1 MGVSNVWLSI
11 LLPGYNVEAYL
22 AECIHSIV
30 QQTGCDSGVEIV
42 IVDDC
47 STDGSRSLVERLC
60 AQFPQHLRL
69 VRHDQNAGVSATRN
83 RLIDEAS
90 GEFIWFIDPDDYV
103 LAGAISELRA
113 IVMRCDPDLILCD
126 YRKNRFWKRRTFYGP
141 KKRLS
146 SDLGKLVRGVFK
158 SRKMYCWVK
167 ISRRALWLNG
177 LRFPEGRVFE
187 DVATTP
193 WLLLHSSTYYY
204 NPKAWVHYRKRAGSI
219 MDSIRR
225 RPDVFDVAKH
235 DDLARALRGYQ
246 GDLRKCF
253 GVPPHSV
260 DYYVAD
266 FCAKEFTKTAFRMK
280 QAQQVSGTATPMPAI
295 MTELYSLWEACSPIS
310 FKQLMVHYLKR
321 GRLIRYFILRYCLL
335 NILHPAPWSLAK
347 TPSPRL
353 RDTRGESLNQLLA
366 VRRDGA

>member
-1 MGVSNVWLSI
+1 MGPRNVWLSI
-11 LLPGYNVEAYL
+11 LLPVYNVDAYL

-30 QQTGCDSGVEIV
+30 HQSGCDTGVEVI

-47 STDGSRSLVERLC
+47 STDGSRSLAERLC

-90 GEFIWFIDPDDYV
+90 GEFIWFIDPDDYL

-113 IVMRCDPDLILCD
+113 IITRDGPDLILCD
-126 YRKNRFWKRRTFYGP
+126 YRKNRLWTRRTFYGP

-146 SDLGKLVRGVFK
+146 GDVAKLVRGVFK

-167 ISRRALWLNG
+167 ISRRALWLKG

-193 WLLLHSSTYYY
+193 WLLLHSSTYFYI
-204 NPKAWVHYRKRAGSI
+204 PKAWVHYRKRAGSI
-219 MDSIRR
+219 MDSVRR

-246 GDLRKCF
+246 SDLRKCL
-253 GVPPHSV
+253 GVPACSI
-260 DYYVAD
+260 DYYIAD
-266 FCAKEFTKTAFRMK
+266 FCAKEFTKTAFRLK
-280 QAQQVSGTATPMPAI
+280 QAQQVNGTAQSTTVM
-295 MTELYSLWEACSPIS
+295 MSELFSSWEACSPIS
-310 FKQLMVHYLKR
+310 FKQLMVHYLRR
-321 GRLIRYFILRYCLL
+321 GRLIRYFILRYCLS
-335 NILHPAPWSLAK
+335 NFEIPAHAEMPQRRRLA
-347 TPSPRL
+347 
-353 RDTRGESLNQLLA
+353 
-366 VRRDGA
+366 